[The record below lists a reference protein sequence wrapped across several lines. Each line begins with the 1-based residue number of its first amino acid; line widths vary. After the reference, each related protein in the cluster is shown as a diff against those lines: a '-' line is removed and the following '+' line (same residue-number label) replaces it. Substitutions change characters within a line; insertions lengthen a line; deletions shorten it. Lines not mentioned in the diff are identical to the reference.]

1 MRQNRKH
8 LQLAS
13 MVMELG
19 LEIIFKHVSY
29 SLRNILLSDEALHQ
43 V

>member
-1 MRQNRKH
+1 MSQNRKH

-13 MVMELG
+13 MAMELR
-19 LEIIFKHVSY
+19 LEIIFKHIFS
-29 SLRNILLSDEALHQ
+29 SLRNILLSDEALNQ